1 MLDQGVSMKKV
12 VTLSVVVVGLLM
24 AAAPLFAHHGRG
36 AAFDMQNQRTLK
48 GTVSQISWRNPHVVI
63 YMDVKGDDGKVVTW
77 SFENSGTTNLALA
90 GYDKNTLKVGQE
102 ITAVANPARNGTP
115 VGIII
120 KFVTADGKEL
130 MSRVPGGGNPLD

>member
-1 MLDQGVSMKKV
+1 
-12 VTLSVVVVGLLM
+12 
-24 AAAPLFAHHGRG
+24 
-36 AAFDMQNQRTLK
+36 MQNSVTLK
-48 GTVSQISWRNPHVVI
+48 GTVSRINWRNPHVQI
-63 YMDVKGDDGKVVTW
+63 YMDVKGADGQVVTW

-90 GYDKNTLKVGQE
+90 GYDKNTLKIGQE

-120 KFVTADGKEL
+120 KFITTEGKEI

>member
-1 MLDQGVSMKKV
+1 MKKLMTV
-12 VTLSVVVVGLLM
+12 LAVLAALSTVAV
-24 AAAPLFAHHGRG
+24 PLFAHHGRG
-36 AAFDMQNQRTLK
+36 AAFDMTNQITLK
-48 GTVSQISWRNPHVVI
+48 GTVSRINWRNPHVQI
-63 YMDVKGDDGKVVTW
+63 YMDVKGETGQVVTW

-90 GYDKNTLKVGQE
+90 GYDKNTLKIGQE

-120 KFVTADGKEL
+120 KVITTDGKEI